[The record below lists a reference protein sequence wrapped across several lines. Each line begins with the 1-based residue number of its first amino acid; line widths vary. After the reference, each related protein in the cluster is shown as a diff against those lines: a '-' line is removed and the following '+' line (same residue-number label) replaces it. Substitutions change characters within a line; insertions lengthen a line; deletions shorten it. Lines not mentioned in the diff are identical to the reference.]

1 MTENQQANPSQQAH
15 EKTALLRNIK
25 IALIYG
31 STREGRFCDTVA
43 QWAASELSRHE
54 NLVLD
59 VIDPATLH
67 LPDRHK
73 REETAEIA
81 GLRERISRADAFI
94 IITPE
99 YNRSYPAALKFL
111 IDSVDTQW
119 QAKPVAFI
127 SYGGVSGGL
136 RAVEHLRGIFGELH
150 AVTIRNGISFANVWS
165 HFDSEGKL
173 RDAHRTA
180 KNMDSLLRQLTW
192 WAVALA
198 DARRALPYGASV

>member
-1 MTENQQANPSQQAH
+1 MAEKQLTNETQQAG
-15 EKTALLRNIK
+15 EKPVLRGIN

-31 STREGRFCDTVA
+31 STREGRFCDTVGR
-43 QWAASELSRHE
+43 WAVAEIRRHKE
-54 NLVLD
+54 LVLD

-67 LPDRHK
+67 LPDHHK

-81 GLRERISRADAFI
+81 ELKERIGRADAFI
-94 IITPE
+94 VITPE

-111 IDSVDTQW
+111 IDSVNAQW

-136 RAVEHLRGIFGELH
+136 RAVEHLRSIFAELH
-150 AVTIRNGISFANVWS
+150 AATIRAGISFPNAWS
-165 HFDSEGKL
+165 QFDSEGKM
-173 RDAHRTA
+173 REPDRAA
-180 KNMDSLLRQLTW
+180 KNMDKLLRQLTW

-198 DARRALPYGASV
+198 DAKKAMPYGEAA

>member
-1 MTENQQANPSQQAH
+1 MAEKQLTNPTQQASEMSAPRSIN
-15 EKTALLRNIK
+15 

-31 STREGRFCDTVA
+31 STREGRFCDTVGR
-43 QWAASELSRHE
+43 WAAAEISRDR

-59 VIDPATLH
+59 VIDPATLR

-73 REETAEIA
+73 QEETAEIA
-81 GLRERISRADAFI
+81 ALKERIGRADAFI

-99 YNRSYPAALKFL
+99 YNHSYPAALKFV
-111 IDSVDTQW
+111 IDSVHTQW

-136 RAVEHLRGIFGELH
+136 RAVEHLRGIFAELH
-150 AVTIRNGISFANVWS
+150 AVTIRDSISFPHVWS
-165 HFDSEGKL
+165 RFDSEGKM
-173 RDAHRTA
+173 READRAA
-180 KNMDSLLRQLTW
+180 KNMDTLLRQLTW

-198 DARRALPYGASV
+198 DARRAMPYGEAA